1 MRRSSE
7 VAVSM
12 PGVSGFEDATPF
24 DESGSEEAALFDE
37 SGSEEATPFDSELD
51 SWAMLESC

>member
-1 MRRSSE
+1 M
-7 VAVSM
+7 SM